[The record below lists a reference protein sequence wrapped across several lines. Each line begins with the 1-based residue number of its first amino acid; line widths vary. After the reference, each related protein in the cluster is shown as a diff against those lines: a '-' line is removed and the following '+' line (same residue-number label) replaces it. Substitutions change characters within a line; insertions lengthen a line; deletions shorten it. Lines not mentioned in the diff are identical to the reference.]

1 MARTKDWKLV
11 HYTKARYGE
20 LYHLTEDPHELT
32 NLHDD
37 PKYAQARAEME
48 DMLLDWLAGSQ
59 DPNLAPVRDPEDPG
73 K

>member
-1 MARTKDWKLV
+1 MARTREWKLV
-11 HYTKARYGE
+11 HYTRAKYGE

-32 NLHDD
+32 NLYDD
-37 PKYAQARAEME
+37 PKYASARA
-48 DMLLDWLAGSQ
+48 DMQGMLFDWLAGSQ